1 MNLSYILKGISMPN
15 TTAEKDY
22 TQYSEKQLFNLI
34 HQLER
39 KIKKMQN
46 DRVSFKEKMAKEL
59 EKRDQNFKDKI
70 DALNELLQKISQAF
84 DDKNDCCF
92 GHETPNLETQQAMR
106 DALSGVNLTQIDSL
120 DDLTN
125 ELKRENSKGFE
136 NVCFS
141 V

>member
-1 MNLSYILKGISMPN
+1 MPN
-15 TTAEKDY
+15 TTAKKDY
-22 TQYSEKQLFNLI
+22 TKYSEKQLVNLI

-84 DDKNDCCF
+84 DDKRDCCL
-92 GHETPNLETQQAMR
+92 GRKIPNIQTQQAMR
-106 DALSGVNLTQIDSL
+106 DAVNGVNLTQIDNL

-125 ELKRENSKGFE
+125 ELKRENNKGFE

>member
-1 MNLSYILKGISMPN
+1 MNLSYILKGINMPN
-15 TTAEKDY
+15 TTNKDY

-84 DDKNDCCF
+84 DDKRDCCL
-92 GHETPNLETQQAMR
+92 GRKIPNIQTQQAMR
-106 DALSGVNLTQIDSL
+106 DAVNGVNLTQIDSL

-125 ELKRENSKGFE
+125 ELKRENNKGFE

>member
-1 MNLSYILKGISMPN
+1 MPN
-15 TTAEKDY
+15 TTAKKDY
-22 TQYSEKQLFNLI
+22 TKYSEKQLFNLI

-84 DDKNDCCF
+84 DDKRDCCL
-92 GHETPNLETQQAMR
+92 GRKIPNIQTQQAMR
-106 DALSGVNLTQIDSL
+106 DALNGENLETIEDFSAWVNEIKKEV
-120 DDLTN
+120 N
-125 ELKRENSKGFE
+125 AEN
-136 NVCFS
+136 
-141 V
+141 

>member
-1 MNLSYILKGISMPN
+1 MPN
-15 TTAEKDY
+15 TTNKDY
-22 TQYSEKQLFNLI
+22 TKYSQRQLFNLI

-84 DDKNDCCF
+84 DDKRDCCL
-92 GHETPNLETQQAMR
+92 GRKIPNIQTQQAMR
-106 DALSGVNLTQIDSL
+106 DAVNGVNLTQIDSL

-125 ELKRENSKGFE
+125 ELKRENNKGFE
-136 NVCFS
+136 SVCFS

>member
-1 MNLSYILKGISMPN
+1 MPN
-15 TTAEKDY
+15 SSAKKDY

-34 HQLER
+34 NQLER

-46 DRVSFKEKMAKEL
+46 DRASFKEKMAKEL

-84 DDKNDCCF
+84 DDKRDCCL

-106 DALSGVNLTQIDSL
+106 DALNGENLEIIE
-120 DDLTN
+120 DLSAWAN
-125 ELKRENSKGFE
+125 EVKREVNAE
-136 NVCFS
+136 N
-141 V
+141 

>member
-1 MNLSYILKGISMPN
+1 MPN
-15 TTAEKDY
+15 TTKKDY
-22 TQYSEKQLFNLI
+22 TKYSQKQLFNLI

-84 DDKNDCCF
+84 DDKRDCCL
-92 GHETPNLETQQAMR
+92 GCKIPNIQTQQAMR
-106 DALSGVNLTQIDSL
+106 DVVNGVNLTQIDSL

-125 ELKRENSKGFE
+125 ELKRENNKGFE

>member
-1 MNLSYILKGISMPN
+1 MPN
-15 TTAEKDY
+15 TTNKDY
-22 TQYSEKQLFNLI
+22 TKYSERQLFNLI

-84 DDKNDCCF
+84 DDKRGCCL
-92 GHETPNLETQQAMR
+92 GHEIPNLETQQAIR
-106 DALSGVNLTQIDSL
+106 EADNKETDLFVEDFSSYSNERKKALGVEAQS
-120 DDLTN
+120 
-125 ELKRENSKGFE
+125 
-136 NVCFS
+136 
-141 V
+141 

>member
-1 MNLSYILKGISMPN
+1 MPN
-15 TTAEKDY
+15 TTAKKDY
-22 TQYSEKQLFNLI
+22 AKYSEKQLVNLI

-84 DDKNDCCF
+84 DDKRDCCL
-92 GHETPNLETQQAMR
+92 GCKIPNIQTQQAMR
-106 DALSGVNLTQIDSL
+106 DALNGENLETIEDFSAWANEIKKEVNA
-120 DDLTN
+120 
-125 ELKRENSKGFE
+125 EN
-136 NVCFS
+136 
-141 V
+141 

>member
-1 MNLSYILKGISMPN
+1 MPN
-15 TTAEKDY
+15 SPTKKDY

-34 HQLER
+34 NQLEQ

-46 DRVSFKEKMAKEL
+46 DRASFKEKMAKEL
-59 EKRDQNFKDKI
+59 DKRDQNFKDKI

-84 DDKNDCCF
+84 DNKRDCCL
-92 GHETPNLETQQAMR
+92 GRKIPNLETQQAMR
-106 DALSGVNLTQIDSL
+106 DALNEVNLTQIDSL

-125 ELKRENSKGFE
+125 ELKRENNKGFE

>member
-1 MNLSYILKGISMPN
+1 MPN
-15 TTAEKDY
+15 TTTKKDY

-70 DALNELLQKISQAF
+70 DALNELLRKISQAF
-84 DDKNDCCF
+84 DDKRDCCL
-92 GHETPNLETQQAMR
+92 GHEIPNLETQQAMR
-106 DALSGVNLTQIDSL
+106 DVGNKETDLIVEDFSSYSDERKRALGVETQP
-120 DDLTN
+120 
-125 ELKRENSKGFE
+125 
-136 NVCFS
+136 
-141 V
+141 

>member
-1 MNLSYILKGISMPN
+1 MPN
-15 TTAEKDY
+15 TTNKDY

-70 DALNELLQKISQAF
+70 DALNELLQKISQSF
-84 DDKNDCCF
+84 DDKRDCCF
-92 GHETPNLETQQAMR
+92 RHEIPNIQTQQAMR
-106 DALSGVNLTQIDSL
+106 DALNGVNLTQIDSL

-125 ELKRENSKGFE
+125 ELKRENNKGFE

>member
-1 MNLSYILKGISMPN
+1 MPN

-84 DDKNDCCF
+84 DDKRDCCL
-92 GHETPNLETQQAMR
+92 GRKIPNIQTQQAMR
-106 DALSGVNLTQIDSL
+106 DALSGENLETIEDFSAWANEVKKEVNA
-120 DDLTN
+120 
-125 ELKRENSKGFE
+125 EN
-136 NVCFS
+136 
-141 V
+141 

>member
-1 MNLSYILKGISMPN
+1 MPN

-84 DDKNDCCF
+84 DDKRDCCL
-92 GHETPNLETQQAMR
+92 GHEIPNLEAQQAIR
-106 DALSGVNLTQIDSL
+106 GAVNGVNLTQIDSL

-125 ELKRENSKGFE
+125 ELKRENGKGFK

>member
-1 MNLSYILKGISMPN
+1 MPN
-15 TTAEKDY
+15 TTAKKDY
-22 TQYSEKQLFNLI
+22 TKYSEKQLFNLI

-84 DDKNDCCF
+84 DDKRDCCL
-92 GHETPNLETQQAMR
+92 GRKIPNIQTQQAMR
-106 DALSGVNLTQIDSL
+106 EALNGVNLTQIDSL
-120 DDLTN
+120 DDLTS
-125 ELKRENSKGFE
+125 ELKRENNKGFE
-136 NVCFS
+136 SVCSS

>member
-1 MNLSYILKGISMPN
+1 MPN
-15 TTAEKDY
+15 SPTKKDY

-34 HQLER
+34 HQLE
-39 KIKKMQN
+39 
-46 DRVSFKEKMAKEL
+46 
-59 EKRDQNFKDKI
+59 
-70 DALNELLQKISQAF
+70 QKISQAF
-84 DDKNDCCF
+84 DNKRDCCL
-92 GHETPNLETQQAMR
+92 GRKIPNLETQQAMR
-106 DALSGVNLTQIDSL
+106 DALNGVNLTQIDSL

>member
-1 MNLSYILKGISMPN
+1 MPN
-15 TTAEKDY
+15 TTNKDY
-22 TQYSEKQLFNLI
+22 TKYSERQLFNLI

-84 DDKNDCCF
+84 DDKRDCCL
-92 GHETPNLETQQAMR
+92 GRKIPNIQTQQAIR
-106 DALSGVNLTQIDSL
+106 DALNGVNLTQIDSL

-125 ELKRENSKGFE
+125 ELKRENNKGFE
-136 NVCFS
+136 NVCSS

>member
-1 MNLSYILKGISMPN
+1 MPN
-15 TTAEKDY
+15 SPTKKDY

-34 HQLER
+34 NQLEQ
-39 KIKKMQN
+39 KIKRIQN

-84 DDKNDCCF
+84 DDKRDCCL
-92 GHETPNLETQQAMR
+92 GRKIPNIQTQQAMR
-106 DALSGVNLTQIDSL
+106 DALNGVNLTQIDSL
-120 DDLTN
+120 DNLTN